1 MSRRRFSERMLH
13 KKCVIT
19 LAEKRLCGTA
29 FQYYHI
35 CYHRIFFS
43 LRWTRGHCLKKI
55 TVEQIILTRQ
65 IICQDQRLFVRKKK
79 KDSETTSAI
88 CDHTRWPQR
97 LPKGAVQKVS
107 FRVSHLKLLVCPFVF
122 VCVCACQLVPTLWVG
137 HGAAAGEGQEDS
149 AEDQTFQD
157 ETSAEGAPLCRCK
170 AVWMRLFVC
179 VPSLCVHETYLVIGY
194 EQVCVFNRKSVC
206 VCVFRAFT
214 SMLCVCAW
222 MFNWLSV
229 FCLCGQAHLCA

>member
-1 MSRRRFSERMLH
+1 MITNHHLCDILCVLCLFFITPAQGMSAWSVYRRRSRHYRRSSSIIKKKTNRQQEYEIKIETQMSGRRFSERMLH

-19 LAEKRLCGTA
+19 RAEKRLCGTA

-55 TVEQIILTRQ
+55 TVEQFILTRQ

-97 LPKGAVQKVS
+97 LPKDAVQKVS

-122 VCVCACQLVPTLWVG
+122 VCVCV
-137 HGAAAGEGQEDS
+137 S
-149 AEDQTFQD
+149 ARTYTVSGPRSSSWWRTRGF
-157 ETSAEGAPLCRCK
+157 SRRSNVSRWNKRRGRS
-170 AVWMRLFVC
+170 
-179 VPSLCVHETYLVIGY
+179 SL
-194 EQVCVFNRKSVC
+194 Q
-206 VCVFRAFT
+206 
-214 SMLCVCAW
+214 M
-222 MFNWLSV
+222 
-229 FCLCGQAHLCA
+229 